1 MKPIKKI
8 VDTSNHASMYLQ
20 LDNVIQVTIDEFN
33 KIKDYFMTEIRERET
48 ISKTLSKYRVAHKK
62 CNQK

>member
-1 MKPIKKI
+1 
-8 VDTSNHASMYLQ
+8 MYLR
-20 LDNVIQVTIDEFN
+20 LDNVIQVKIDEFN